1 MGGEAP
7 NLVYTPNTDFTGS
20 DSFTFKVNDG
30 TADSPEASVT
40 LIVAPIQDAPVAT
53 AREVKTEEDT
63 TVNIVLAGTDVDEG
77 EQEKLSYAVLRLPT
91 QGGLSG
97 EAPNLVY
104 TPNTDFTGSD
114 SFTFQVNDG
123 AADSPE
129 ASVNLTVTPIQD
141 APVATTQKV
150 ETEEDNAVNVVLA
163 GTDVDEGE
171 QRKLSYAV
179 LRPPTQGILSG
190 EAPNLVYT
198 PNANFNGSD
207 SFTFQVNDGTADSPE
222 ASVTNNRKKKSK

>member
-91 QGGLSG
+91 QGILSG

-104 TPNTDFTGSD
+104 TPNTDFNGSD

-123 AADSPE
+123 TADSPE

-150 ETEEDNAVNVVLA
+150 ETEEDTAVNVVLA
-163 GTDVDEGE
+163 ATDSDQDNLIFVVVA
-171 QRKLSYAV
+171 S
-179 LRPPTQGILSG
+179 PTKGVLSG

-207 SFTFQVNDGTADSPE
+207 SFTFKVNDGKTDSAE
-222 ASVTNNRKKKSK
+222 ATV